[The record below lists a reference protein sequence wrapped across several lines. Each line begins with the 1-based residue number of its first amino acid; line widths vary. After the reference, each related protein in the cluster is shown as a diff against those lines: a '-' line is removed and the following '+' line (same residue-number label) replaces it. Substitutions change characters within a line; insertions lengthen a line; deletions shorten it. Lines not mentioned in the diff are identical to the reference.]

1 MTQENRENMH
11 RAIGIIECVS
21 WVTDNDAVCG
31 ALTVACEILSAV
43 MQSEDKADES

>member
-11 RAIGIIECVS
+11 RAIGIIEGVS

-31 ALTVACEILSAV
+31 ALMVACEILSAV
-43 MQSEDKADES
+43 MKSEEKANES